1 LHMSRIHPECPDS
14 DLTDRSVAADVVF
27 AKSLRRKKTKRKT
40 KATVMKMTM
49 KTTKTTTGTR
59 SERPWFQHIIGI
71 QFGAERSANE
81 VSSSVR
87 DWLLVGR

>member
-1 LHMSRIHPECPDS
+1 MSS
-14 DLTDRSVAADVVF
+14 F

-49 KTTKTTTGTR
+49 KTTTGTR
-59 SERPWFQHIIGI
+59 SERPWFQHIIRI
-71 QFGAERSANE
+71 PFGAERSTNE